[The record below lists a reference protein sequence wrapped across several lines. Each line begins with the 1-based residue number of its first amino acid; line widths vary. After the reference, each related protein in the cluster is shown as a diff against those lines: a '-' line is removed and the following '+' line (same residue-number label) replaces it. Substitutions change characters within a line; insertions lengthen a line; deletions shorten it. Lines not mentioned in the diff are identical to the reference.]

1 MIIQI
6 FYCSNQDSIE
16 MLRRF
21 QSEPVLTNP
30 RLESGNFKIKSDLR
44 QSILCRHKQVTPMS
58 DKRHPIR
65 STNPAQKQQPAGMI
79 SSIEN
84 QTKINFLVPV
94 IPLLSFASQS
104 AQIPPP
110 EQLWLGFPR
119 SIYGCYSTGKILIK
133 KALSS
138 KKKLI

>member
-1 MIIQI
+1 MIIIQI

-79 SSIEN
+79 SSTEN
-84 QTKINFLVPV
+84 KT
-94 IPLLSFASQS
+94 
-104 AQIPPP
+104 
-110 EQLWLGFPR
+110 
-119 SIYGCYSTGKILIK
+119 
-133 KALSS
+133 
-138 KKKLI
+138 